1 GREAVRSGADD
12 YLVKD
17 ALDADR
23 LQRTLSLA
31 IERAQRTQMT
41 ERLAVAEG
49 LASLGRLAASVAH
62 DVNNPTTYA
71 RANLEIVSRHLE
83 VLRAEHPDARLDDAA
98 RLVAEARVGIDHV
111 VSIVADL
118 RALGRISERTPE
130 RVDLAS
136 VVRTACRLTR
146 NELYHRARV
155 NVEVEEGIGIA
166 AYRTRLLQAISNVLL
181 NAAQSFEAGRA
192 SKNTVEVRLR
202 KVGEAVEIAIRDTGR
217 GMPPHLLA
225 RAFEPFFTA
234 RADGTGLG
242 LALVRE
248 IVEEHEGT
256 VRIESEVGIGTTVVM
271 TLPLTNRLV
280 PTALVAAPTPSLTGR
295 RHRVLI
301 VDDDALVRRAMAR
314 VLRDHDVV
322 QAGDGEEALTLLEED
337 ADYDVIITDVM
348 MPNVYGPELVAT
360 LAQRWPELGPR
371 VVLCTGGTLT
381 PEAEALVGAAPTLIE
396 KPIRAAEL
404 IATVER
410 IAARADDP

>member
-1 GREAVRSGADD
+1 MTPATQEGTERAQAGETPSPRVEDDGQRRVLLVEDSAADRALIQRMLRGSEYRDVEASRIADAIAHCVEAGPPDAVLLDLGLPDASGMDAVVAMRRAAPRTPIVVLTGNTLPEAGREAVRSGADD

-256 VRIESEVGIGTTVVM
+256 VRIESEVG
-271 TLPLTNRLV
+271 
-280 PTALVAAPTPSLTGR
+280 
-295 RHRVLI
+295 
-301 VDDDALVRRAMAR
+301 
-314 VLRDHDVV
+314 
-322 QAGDGEEALTLLEED
+322 
-337 ADYDVIITDVM
+337 
-348 MPNVYGPELVAT
+348 
-360 LAQRWPELGPR
+360 
-371 VVLCTGGTLT
+371 
-381 PEAEALVGAAPTLIE
+381 
-396 KPIRAAEL
+396 
-404 IATVER
+404 
-410 IAARADDP
+410 